1 LTRTAIVWFLSE
13 VTKQPS
19 RKDPNTMA
27 DELRIGLSELLRKAM
42 IEQDAGFL
50 KEGIRVL
57 SQALMEM
64 EVEEHVGAGR
74 HERSPGRT
82 GQRNGYRERNWD
94 TRVGTV
100 ELAVPR
106 VRDSSYFPS
115 LLEPRRR
122 AERALSA
129 VVQEAYVHGIST
141 RKVEELVKALGM
153 EGISKSQVGRL
164 CEELDS
170 EVERFRGRP
179 LEGPYPYVW
188 VDATYVKARQDG
200 RVVPVAVV
208 IAVGVNGKTGEREIL
223 GLDVGPSEEGA
234 FWISF
239 LRSLVARGLWGVKLV
254 TSDAHRGLKGAI
266 EAVLQGASWQRCR
279 VHFMRNALSLVPKAA
294 QQMVGATIRT
304 VFAQPDSQSARQQ
317 WLRVSDGF
325 QHRFPRLS
333 ELMEEAEEDVLV
345 YAAFPQEH
353 WQKIW
358 SNNPLERVNKELKRR
373 TNVVG
378 IFPNEA
384 AVIRLVGAVL
394 LEQHDEWQVSKRY
407 CSLGSLAKLE
417 RKEEL
422 TEQPQLI
429 AG

>member
-1 LTRTAIVWFLSE
+1 
-13 VTKQPS
+13 
-19 RKDPNTMA
+19 MA

-42 IEQDAGFL
+42 IDQDADFL
-50 KEGIRVL
+50 KEGVRAL

-64 EVEEHVGAGR
+64 EVQEHVGASR
-74 HERSPGRT
+74 HERSPSRM
-82 GQRNGYRERNWD
+82 GQRNGYRERSWD

-100 ELAVPR
+100 ELKVPR

-115 LLEPRRR
+115 LLEPRRK

-129 VVQEAYVHGIST
+129 VVQEAYVHGVST
-141 RKVEELVKALGM
+141 RKVDELVKALGM
-153 EGISKSQVGRL
+153 TGISKSRVSEL
-164 CEELDS
+164 CKELDE
-170 EVERFRGRP
+170 EVERFRSRP

-188 VDATYVKARQDG
+188 VDATYLKARQDG
-200 RVVPVAVV
+200 HVASTAVV
-208 IAVGVNGKTGEREIL
+208 IAVGVNADTGEREVL
-223 GLDVGPSEEGA
+223 GLDVGPSEDGA
-234 FWISF
+234 FWTSF
-239 LRSLVARGLWGVKLV
+239 LRSLVARGLSGVRLV
-254 TSDAHRGLKGAI
+254 TSDSHQGLKRSV
-266 EAVLQGASWQRCR
+266 EAVLVGASWQRCR

-294 QQMVGATIRT
+294 QQMAGATIRT
-304 VFAQPDSQSARQQ
+304 VFAQPDARSAREQ
-317 WLRVSDGF
+317 WRRVSEGF
-325 QHRFPRLS
+325 GSRFPRLS
-333 ELMEEAEEDVLV
+333 ELMDEAEEDVLC
-345 YAAFPQEH
+345 YSAFPQEH

-358 SNNPLERVNKELKRR
+358 SNNPLERVNKEVKRR

-384 AVIRLVGAVL
+384 AVVRLVGAVL

-407 CSLGSLAKLE
+407 FSLGSLAKLE

>member
-1 LTRTAIVWFLSE
+1 V
-13 VTKQPS
+13 
-19 RKDPNTMA
+19 A

-42 IEQDAGFL
+42 IEQDANFL
-50 KEGIRVL
+50 KEGVRVL
-57 SQALMEM
+57 SQALMEL

-74 HERSPGRT
+74 NERSAARK
-82 GQRNGYRERNWD
+82 GQRNGYRERSWD

-100 ELAVPR
+100 ELRVPR

-129 VVQEAYVHGIST
+129 VVQEAYVRGIST
-141 RKVEELVKALGM
+141 RKVDELVKALGM
-153 EGISKSQVGRL
+153 EGISKSQVSRL
-164 CEELDS
+164 CEELDE

-179 LEGPYPYVW
+179 LEGHYPYVW
-188 VDATYVKARQDG
+188 VDATYLKARQDG
-200 RVVPVAVV
+200 RVVSVAVV
-208 IAVGVNGKTGEREIL
+208 IAVGVNAKSGEREIL

-234 FWISF
+234 FWTAF
-239 LRSLVARGLWGVKLV
+239 LRSLVTRGLTGVRLV

-266 EAVLQGASWQRCR
+266 EAVLVGASWQRCR
-279 VHFMRNALSLVPKAA
+279 VHFMRNALSLVPKAT

-304 VFAQPDSQSARQQ
+304 VFAQPDSGSARQQ
-317 WLRVSDGF
+317 WRRVADGF
-325 QHRFPRLS
+325 RSRFGKLAS
-333 ELMEEAEEDVLV
+333 LMDEAEEDVLS

-353 WQKIW
+353 WQKVW
-358 SNNPLERVNKELKRR
+358 SNNPLERVNKEVKRR

-378 IFPNEA
+378 IFPNEE

-407 CSLGSLAKLE
+407 FGAGSLAKLE
-417 RKEEL
+417 REEAVVF
-422 TEQPQLI
+422 EQAELM